1 LNTYYEDD
9 LAGFFSDVQNGL
21 TVWSDAQSGTQLQ
34 QVFTGSSSTQTC
46 PYFTVSDNMATL
58 TGTNGYTFNICNI
71 AFSSNPLPTDNT
83 YPSVSQTVTT
93 IPSPCPP
100 NTPCGAKFGNTATV
114 TLSPAQL
121 SYINGILSKLSDK
134 TNGVGWLLSQIDSS
148 WSGQITSPLP
158 ASSSL
163 PTQVQVNVI
172 ATAAMVQVAP
182 PTSGPL
188 NQTQCIS
195 QDTRNGNQSCLPTN
209 PSPNWTFSKVGTTS
223 LSNPSFTGTSQVF
236 QNAGQFA
243 AWVGGDAYPTS
254 VMRNI
259 SMAFSR
265 GIYRCNNV
273 SMAKQSPPPEC
284 TNVTKGSCTATKCDF
299 NNSGVANTS
308 NAYWSLE
315 KNWYPA
321 NGHQD
326 YYSEYV
332 HTVQVYQNGLVSP
345 TYGTPLNS
353 AVQAWAA
360 PPTSGF
366 WATSALSNQGK
377 LMGMAYGFGF
387 DEDPDY
393 ISTLPNTPPSRRNT
407 NVVLGPD
414 PSYYAHVPAEF
425 TTPNNLQKVTPTSLS
440 ITVAP
445 YW

>member
-1 LNTYYEDD
+1 
-9 LAGFFSDVQNGL
+9 
-21 TVWSDAQSGTQLQ
+21 
-34 QVFTGSSSTQTC
+34 
-46 PYFTVSDNMATL
+46 
-58 TGTNGYTFNICNI
+58 
-71 AFSSNPLPTDNT
+71 
-83 YPSVSQTVTT
+83 
-93 IPSPCPP
+93 
-100 NTPCGAKFGNTATV
+100 
-114 TLSPAQL
+114 
-121 SYINGILSKLSDK
+121 
-134 TNGVGWLLSQIDSS
+134 
-148 WSGQITSPLP
+148 
-158 ASSSL
+158 
-163 PTQVQVNVI
+163 
-172 ATAAMVQVAP
+172 
-182 PTSGPL
+182 
-188 NQTQCIS
+188 
-195 QDTRNGNQSCLPTN
+195 
-209 PSPNWTFSKVGTTS
+209 
-223 LSNPSFTGTSQVF
+223 
-236 QNAGQFA
+236 
-243 AWVGGDAYPTS
+243 
-254 VMRNI
+254 
-259 SMAFSR
+259 
-265 GIYRCNNV
+265 
-273 SMAKQSPPPEC
+273 MAKQSPPPEC

-299 NNSGVANTS
+299 DNSGVANTS